1 MTNNIL
7 VIGDIILDQYID
19 GQCVKISPEKPVP
32 ILEYANNF
40 YKLGGAANVTAN
52 LFSIGANVELMSIIG
67 NDESSRLVQ
76 SKLKNKKIKNTLLKI
91 NDFFISKKTRVIS
104 GQHQFLRID
113 YEKKNYMLKKK
124 DTIRFLNILK
134 KKINSINIIIISDY
148 GKGCLSIELLQKII
162 LLAKKK
168 RIKVFV
174 DPSKNTN
181 NYIGYKNAY
190 CIKPNN
196 IELEKFASLYIKK
209 KKDNK
214 DKIKVMKKL
223 LNCNMILLT
232 MGEDGML
239 LFDKN
244 KFRYIKKHVKNVFDV
259 TGAGDTVI
267 SVFVFLYA
275 IGYSSLISAQI
286 ANICASKVIEKF
298 LSVKESGIWNVGTGI
313 ATSFEDIAKYIGKKT
328 QSKIVHIPMPINL
341 KNHYQVYTKSNN
353 KKLINSLGKIDFIK
367 PYDWIDIKLKS

>member
-286 ANICASKVIEKF
+286 ANICASKVIEN
-298 LSVKESGIWNVGTGI
+298 LGTSVIS
-313 ATSFEDIAKYIGKKT
+313 KKLLDEVL
-328 QSKIVHIPMPINL
+328 SKI
-341 KNHYQVYTKSNN
+341 
-353 KKLINSLGKIDFIK
+353 
-367 PYDWIDIKLKS
+367 